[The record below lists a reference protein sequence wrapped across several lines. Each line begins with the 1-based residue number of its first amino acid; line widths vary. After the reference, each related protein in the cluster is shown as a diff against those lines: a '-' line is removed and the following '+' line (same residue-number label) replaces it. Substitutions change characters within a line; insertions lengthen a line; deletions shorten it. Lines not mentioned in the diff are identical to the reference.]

1 LLQYFYNEKRAP
13 EIIVVKLYYS
23 DTQNAI
29 YLISIQIEVESIN
42 GSTELNERTRCIHVQ
57 TFFPTIEGN
66 RIFCRKI

>member
-13 EIIVVKLYYS
+13 EIIVLKLYS
-23 DTQNAI
+23 NIQSEI
-29 YLISIQIEVESIN
+29 YLISIQIDVESIN